1 MSTEQ
6 SQDDEQTV
14 LVSEKTINTL
24 PAGTVLEEF
33 EILDIIGQGGFGIV
47 YRAFDRTLEREVALK
62 EYMPLGFAVRETGS
76 TVVKSI
82 QHLDTFEAG
91 MRSFINEAKLLA
103 KFRHP
108 SLLSVHRFFE
118 ANNTAYMAMELY
130 ENPTLKEYLEKLP
143 EPPSE
148 NWLKSLLKNL
158 LDALTVIHAE
168 NCYHRDI
175 SPDNILILKKD
186 EPLLLDFGAARHVIQ
201 DKSHIPTTIFKVGY
215 APIEQCGEFESQVS
229 KQGPWTDFY
238 ALGAVIYYAIM
249 GKKPISA
256 VSRALHDPL
265 ESLASIPSLQ
275 KKYSQDFLIAID
287 RSLAFNPTDRPQ
299 NVDEFKKLLGLNN
312 QSGRRS
318 SDQKNGGKKE
328 SHKIPVFL
336 SLLLVVMLSTGVWLG
351 LQGKL
356 DMLFSD
362 NSEIINLT
370 LGEAQDCL
378 EQAKFECAFAKVDT
392 VLDIDPDNVQAQ
404 RLYEEAHSIHR
415 TIQKNISDAKT
426 CLNLARFD
434 CVITKAEN
442 ILQLDPDNL
451 HAKTLRHKAITQH
464 EQYLKLTGALAEA
477 NECLETNNFECA
489 LSLSDIV
496 LNLDPKKRT
505 SNPDTKGNCRKKR
518 YNKYR
523 VTTGKKLLEKI
534 PIWLCSRTTKQ
545 SVWFGSG

>member
-1 MSTEQ
+1 
-6 SQDDEQTV
+6 
-14 LVSEKTINTL
+14 
-24 PAGTVLEEF
+24 
-33 EILDIIGQGGFGIV
+33 
-47 YRAFDRTLEREVALK
+47 
-62 EYMPLGFAVRETGS
+62 
-76 TVVKSI
+76 
-82 QHLDTFEAG
+82 
-91 MRSFINEAKLLA
+91 
-103 KFRHP
+103 
-108 SLLSVHRFFE
+108 
-118 ANNTAYMAMELY
+118 
-130 ENPTLKEYLEKLP
+130 
-143 EPPSE
+143 
-148 NWLKSLLKNL
+148 
-158 LDALTVIHAE
+158 
-168 NCYHRDI
+168 
-175 SPDNILILKKD
+175 
-186 EPLLLDFGAARHVIQ
+186 
-201 DKSHIPTTIFKVGY
+201 
-215 APIEQCGEFESQVS
+215 
-229 KQGPWTDFY
+229 
-238 ALGAVIYYAIM
+238 
-249 GKKPISA
+249 
-256 VSRALHDPL
+256 
-265 ESLASIPSLQ
+265 
-275 KKYSQDFLIAID
+275 
-287 RSLAFNPTDRPQ
+287 
-299 NVDEFKKLLGLNN
+299 
-312 QSGRRS
+312 
-318 SDQKNGGKKE
+318 
-328 SHKIPVFL
+328 
-336 SLLLVVMLSTGVWLG
+336 MLSTGVWLG

-496 LNLDPKKRT
+496 LNLDPKRT